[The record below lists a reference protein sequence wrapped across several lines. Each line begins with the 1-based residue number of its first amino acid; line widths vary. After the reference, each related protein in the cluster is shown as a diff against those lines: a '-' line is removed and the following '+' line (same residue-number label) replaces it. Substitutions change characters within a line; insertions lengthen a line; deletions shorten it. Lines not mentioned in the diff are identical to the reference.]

1 MRFILPRKTLVT
13 KVANYTTYNLG
24 LRQSKLQQLQLRS
37 LSLAAMSSKTPNDG
51 GVASTSRLPKPLGDD
66 PGNTPNA
73 VQAARVDKTQAPYG
87 QWKSEISKEALFRG
101 SRKLLAPR
109 VCSRSGWTF
118 FIEGRPDG
126 IYYLVEAY
134 QTESGEY
141 GCRTVLPA
149 GYSARSRVYEYGGG
163 AYAILGS
170 TSSPISG
177 ADDDDGLRIIFSNF
191 SDCTVQ
197 ILNVDTKK
205 VTCLLEKSDT
215 LRYADFAAHPSPHL
229 PWVLAVQEDHASS
242 VPDQVKNY
250 IVAIHTVTGEIRRL
264 VHGADFYMYPS
275 FSPDGKKVAWVQWDF
290 PDMPWSGVTVYWAD
304 WDDLQGVLTNTEWV
318 AGKEAMTVT
327 EPRWG
332 CDGSLYFCYEKT
344 NYRQFYRRRPDEKES
359 MLLDFKGHEEAE
371 FGSASMFIGS
381 HTYATL
387 SKNCVIAVAT
397 ENGTDTVIAFDPET
411 LKTRDLSLP
420 LSEITYDGLYRLSD
434 TSFLVIGSGNTTPQ
448 ALYRVD
454 IIDGDESAKKT
465 SAQLTKFWN
474 SNDVVFNPEIF
485 SKPQHIR
492 FPAKSGPERDIHG
505 FYWPPH
511 NPKYESPE
519 GTKPPLIVQSHG
531 GPTGHTGP
539 GLNMS
544 MQYWNSRG
552 YATFAINYSGSDGH
566 GKRYRELLNG
576 RWGAIDVD
584 DIAESVRYLSSESFV
599 DGHRVGIRGGSAGGY
614 SVLQALCHY
623 PDLFAGGACYYGISD
638 VKLLLQE
645 THKMESHYVDFLLFT
660 PDMTE
665 SDKEKV
671 MRDRSPVY
679 HAGNITAPLLI
690 CHGEEDKVVPISQAY
705 TMYDDIRARGGEVR
719 LVKFPGEG
727 HGFRKGENLLKA
739 HEEEEEWW
747 KKTIARSD

>member
-1 MRFILPRKTLVT
+1 M
-13 KVANYTTYNLG
+13 AG
-24 LRQSKLQQLQLRS
+24 
-37 LSLAAMSSKTPNDG
+37 
-51 GVASTSRLPKPLGDD
+51 TS
-66 PGNTPNA
+66 
-73 VQAARVDKTQAPYG
+73 QDKIQAPYG
-87 QWKSEISKEALFRG
+87 QWESSITKEALFRG
-101 SRKLLAPR
+101 SRKLLSPR
-109 VCSRSGWTF
+109 ACSRNGRIF
-118 FIEGRPDG
+118 FTEARPDG
-126 IYYLVEAY
+126 IYYIVEATKDGDDY
-134 QTESGEY
+134 A
-141 GCRTVLPA
+141 CRAVLPA

-163 AYAILGS
+163 AYDVLAPA
-170 TSSPISG
+170 SSLPG
-177 ADDDDGLRIIFSNF
+177 DGDGHGHGDGLRIIFSNF

-197 ILNVDTKK
+197 ILDVDSQKA
-205 VTCLLEKSDT
+205 TCLLEKSDT
-215 LRYADFAAHPSPHL
+215 LRYADFAAHPSPDS

-250 IVAIHTVTGEIRRL
+250 VVMIHTATGEVRRI
-264 VHGADFYMYPS
+264 VSGADFYMYPS
-275 FSPDGKKVAWVQWDF
+275 FSPDGKKIAWVQWDF
-290 PDMPWSGVTVYWAD
+290 PDMPWSGVKLYWAD
-304 WDDLQGVLTNTEWV
+304 WDDTKGVSSGTEWV
-318 AGKEAMTVT
+318 AGEGGMTIT

-332 CDGSLYFCYEKT
+332 CDGYLYFCYEKT
-344 NYRQFYRRRPDEKES
+344 NYRQFYRRRPGGREFV
-359 MLLDFKGHEEAE
+359 LLDFKGYEEAE

-381 HTYATL
+381 HTHAIL

-397 ENGTDTVIAFDPET
+397 ENGSDKVIAFDPET
-411 LKTRDLSLP
+411 LQTRDLSLP
-420 LSEITYDGLYRLSD
+420 FSEITYDGLCRLSD
-434 TSFLVIGSGNTTPQ
+434 TSFLIIGSGDATPQ
-448 ALYRVD
+448 ALYR
-454 IIDGDESAKKT
+454 IDLSDVRREST
-465 SAQLTKFWN
+465 PAQVTRIWQ
-474 SNDVVFNPEIF
+474 SNDEIFSPDIF

-492 FPAKSGPERDIHG
+492 FSAKSGPERDIHG

-511 NPKYESPE
+511 NPKYEGPADGSNQ
-519 GTKPPLIVQSHG
+519 TKPPLIVQSHG

-539 GLNMS
+539 GLNLS

-584 DIAESVRYLSSESFV
+584 DIAESVRHLSSSSSASSPLI
-599 DGHRVGIRGGSAGGY
+599 DGSRVGIRGGSAGGY

-665 SDKEKV
+665 ADKEKV
-671 MRDRSPVY
+671 MRDRSPVN

-690 CHGEEDKVVPISQAY
+690 CHGEDDKVVPISQAY

-719 LVKFPGEG
+719 LAKFPGEG

-739 HEEEEEWW
+739 HEEEEAWW
-747 KKTIARSD
+747 KKTIARVEG